1 MLGGFTSLPGAVAG
15 GFLLGVIETTAGTY
29 ISTAIKDATSFVLLI
44 IVIIL
49 RPHGLFGY
57 RAVKKV

>member
-1 MLGGFTSLPGAVAG
+1 M
-15 GFLLGVIETTAGTY
+15 
-29 ISTAIKDATSFVLLI
+29 KDATTFVLLVV
-44 IVIIL
+44 VIIL

>member
-1 MLGGFTSLPGAVAG
+1 MG

-29 ISTAIKDATSFVLLI
+29 VSTAMKDAATFIVLVV
-44 IVIIL
+44 VIIL

-57 RAVKKV
+57 RAVKRV